1 MTAPAGGNR
10 VCPACQ
16 TLLSQPDD
24 AVSTSL
30 QPTEDYKTSVLS
42 GLSPSTIMECAGR
55 GLAFWSYQS
64 TQEVYVEG
72 YHCGLHR
79 LITYSIY
86 QEYTVKAMTE
96 KHNTLNVQ
104 IDKILHE
111 ANSELNMLNQK
122 LHSMTRNGCSIL
134 STNPGQTCI

>member
-10 VCPACQ
+10 ICPACQ
-16 TLLSQPDD
+16 TILSQPDD

-30 QPTEDYKTSVLS
+30 HPTEDYKTSVLS

-64 TQEVYVEG
+64 TQEMYVEG
-72 YHCGLHR
+72 WHCHLHS
-79 LITYSIY
+79 LIVCSIY

-96 KHNTLNVQ
+96 KHNNLNVQ
-104 IDKILHE
+104 IDKILND
-111 ANSELNMLNQK
+111 ANAELNILNQK
-122 LHSMTRNGCSIL
+122 LNSMARDSCTLCL
-134 STNPGQTCI
+134 TNPNQTCR

>member
-1 MTAPAGGNR
+1 
-10 VCPACQ
+10 
-16 TLLSQPDD
+16 
-24 AVSTSL
+24 
-30 QPTEDYKTSVLS
+30 
-42 GLSPSTIMECAGR
+42 MECAGR

-72 YHCGLHR
+72 YHCGLYR
-79 LITYSIY
+79 LITCSIY

-134 STNPGQTCI
+134 STNPEQTCI